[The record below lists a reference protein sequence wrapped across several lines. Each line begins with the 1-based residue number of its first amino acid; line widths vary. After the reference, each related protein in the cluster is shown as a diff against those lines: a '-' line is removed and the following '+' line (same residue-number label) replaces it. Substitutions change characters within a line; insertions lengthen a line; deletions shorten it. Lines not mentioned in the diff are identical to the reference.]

1 MHRVIDD
8 GFLIINHRRSKLH
21 WQPQYHHRAAA
32 AAVRRAAT
40 AASRSSDD
48 NQCTNERKRASRA
61 MVKEHTQ
68 RLQSL
73 SLEGV
78 ST

>member
-1 MHRVIDD
+1 MSMHRVIDD

-32 AAVRRAAT
+32 VRRAN